1 MTAPCLTYSNDNQPD
16 YSCSDELSVRV
27 QTRLPG
33 NEPTTC
39 DMLGRVWPA
48 SASMWPRLAGTASGT
63 RSGASRMPQA
73 RQFVGSSTV
82 AVAAWPLG
90 HCRSG
95 TADAP
100 SRGAKESRRN
110 IHHYHIIIYAAP
122 EAPSAQPCEA
132 AQDSDLT
139 IHPNPLALR
148 RQATA
153 LTGRGVWDVARRNS
167 RKRADFITVR
177 PWTRP

>member
-73 RQFVGSSTV
+73 RQFVRSSTV
-82 AVAAWPLG
+82 AVAVWPLG

-100 SRGAKESRRN
+100 LKGRKGAAAEH
-110 IHHYHIIIYAAP
+110 HHYHH
-122 EAPSAQPCEA
+122 SK
-132 AQDSDLT
+132 
-139 IHPNPLALR
+139 R
-148 RQATA
+148 RR
-153 LTGRGVWDVARRNS
+153 TGA
-167 RKRADFITVR
+167 
-177 PWTRP
+177 